1 MFEYNLKAFLAG
13 ATAGLCVDVSLFPI
27 DTIKTRIQSAQ
38 HSIQRVPGNQ
48 RLFAGL
54 PAVLVGSAPGAAVFF
69 LTYELVKN
77 EVYSLGM
84 PPIFSSVSAA
94 CLAEVAACVVRVPCE
109 VLKQRAQ
116 NSPHLTMRVIFSRA
130 LNTEGVFGLY
140 RGYLSTALREI
151 PFSFIQFPIWEHL
164 KLLTIRWNQRH
175 QPQGQPVSGFA
186 NPHELHFWQ
195 SALCGSLSGAIAGA
209 LTTPLDVAKTRIM
222 LAEAHTPLASGN
234 IVTALKTVFRE
245 LGLRGLFSGIVP
257 RVSYLALG
265 GAIFLGMYDTSYRLW
280 NRVIHTMPSE
290 SP

>member
-1 MFEYNLKAFLAG
+1 
-13 ATAGLCVDVSLFPI
+13 
-27 DTIKTRIQSAQ
+27 
-38 HSIQRVPGNQ
+38 
-48 RLFAGL
+48 
-54 PAVLVGSAPGAAVFF
+54 
-69 LTYELVKN
+69 
-77 EVYSLGM
+77 
-84 PPIFSSVSAA
+84 
-94 CLAEVAACVVRVPCE
+94 
-109 VLKQRAQ
+109 
-116 NSPHLTMRVIFSRA
+116 MRVIFSRA

-140 RGYLSTALREI
+140 RGYLSTVLREI

-222 LAEAHTPLASGN
+222 LAEVSRSDSQLIFLDSQAHTPLASGN